1 MYTSDV
7 TNNIDNPFRKHEAHS
22 HNTLLVYQV
31 LSVLSW
37 ALVVISGIYYSL
49 HKPHGVKHGH
59 SIWKQADKHPTPFSQ
74 NTTITGIYW

>member
-1 MYTSDV
+1 
-7 TNNIDNPFRKHEAHS
+7 
-22 HNTLLVYQV
+22 VYQV

-37 ALVVISGIYYSL
+37 ALVAISGIYYSI
-49 HKPHGVKHGH
+49 HKPHDTKHGH

>member
-1 MYTSDV
+1 MYHAVANSL
-7 TNNIDNPFRKHEAHS
+7 DNPFRKHETHS

-37 ALVVISGIYYSL
+37 ALVAISGIYYSV
-49 HKPHGVKHGH
+49 HKPHDTKHGH
-59 SIWKQADKHPTPFSQ
+59 NIWKQADKHPTPFSQ